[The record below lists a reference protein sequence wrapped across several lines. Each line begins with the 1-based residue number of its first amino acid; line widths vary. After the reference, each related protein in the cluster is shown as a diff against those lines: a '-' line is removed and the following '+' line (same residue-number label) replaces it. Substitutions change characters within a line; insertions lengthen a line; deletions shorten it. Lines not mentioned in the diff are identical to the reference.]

1 MWKIKLWLADL
12 STQEAKAAWP
22 QVCSQS
28 GLCSEAYYQMKTKE
42 WVIEIVLIVEN
53 SMIIPMG
60 NSVIQVSETHF

>member
-1 MWKIKLWLADL
+1 MKLWLTDL
-12 STQEAKAAWP
+12 STQKAKAAWP

-28 GLCSEAYYQMKTKE
+28 GLCCEADYQMKTKE

-53 SMIIPMG
+53 SMNIPMG